1 MGQLHF
7 PTGDRMSDARLENDV
22 DDSGGDS
29 GRSVVGQDSR
39 LPAVASG
46 PPVGFFDSASQAVH
60 NFVGTPPEI
69 YRLEMKATGADV
81 GDKTTFPVEGIA
93 LRFVYFHKV
102 PIANEESGEITD
114 QIRSVVVDTDGHC
127 WGFVSNGIWQ
137 SLLPLLKLYQFGEI
151 KPPMKVRLERI
162 RTANKFEMLRIV
174 PV

>member
-1 MGQLHF
+1 MSNETQDETQPVVNQSTGKALIPAADS
-7 PTGDRMSDARLENDV
+7 PTNTQGMV
-22 DDSGGDS
+22 
-29 GRSVVGQDSR
+29 
-39 LPAVASG
+39 
-46 PPVGFFDSASQAVH
+46 PVGFFDTASQAVH

-81 GDKTTFPVEGIA
+81 GDKTTFPIEGIS